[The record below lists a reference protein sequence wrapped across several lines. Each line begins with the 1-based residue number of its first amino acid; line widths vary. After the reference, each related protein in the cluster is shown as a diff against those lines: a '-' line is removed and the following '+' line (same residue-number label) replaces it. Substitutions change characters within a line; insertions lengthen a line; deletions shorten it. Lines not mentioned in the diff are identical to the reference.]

1 MFSTYTQ
8 VVHIKNRFFA
18 FSTGLYCVEVYSYPQ
33 YIPSFPLFLWIT
45 CGKVTFFVEKSVDNV
60 DNYVEKVDKN
70 VEKHISPCGYVDNFC
85 GKLIKKPVD
94 MLINFVENLCG

>member
-1 MFSTYTQ
+1 M
-8 VVHIKNRFFA
+8 
-18 FSTGLYCVEVYSYPQ
+18 
-33 YIPSFPLFLWIT
+33 
-45 CGKVTFFVEKSVDNV
+45 EKSVDNV